1 MHRPR
6 PLFQESTGNSIQT
19 AAGVNMRPSSGTF
32 TFQIPSQLWS
42 YQERITRRKQQER
55 HLFQTLLG
63 LLFLLNY
70 PPTFICLPPN
80 TKESFQVYS
89 SRINDSDYHRKTELS
104 VFDRFSTTYS
114 ISQVCTERGAVPP
127 HTGHDSHTTIPPK
140 RWKMLRRS
148 W

>member
-1 MHRPR
+1 MHRPS

-70 PPTFICLPPN
+70 PPTFICWPPN

-89 SRINDSDYHRKTELS
+89 SRMNDSDYHRKTELS